1 MDLQYYEHL
10 IPHVIFG
17 TSIMLLKNV
26 KILLFFFLEKKKTK
40 ERRKEQRKR

>member
-26 KILLFFFLEKKKTK
+26 KILLFFLEKKKTK